1 LRLLVTVGNALQP
14 FDRML
19 RTVDAALLRRPGA
32 FDGVCQVGTSEV
44 RPGGLRSV
52 PVLSRPEFEEEM
64 GRADIVIS
72 HAGVGSIHT
81 ALRYGHSPLVFARQ
95 ARLGE
100 HVNDHQIEL
109 VEAFADRARVLP
121 ADDEATLL
129 RHLDAFLEGGLC
141 RRTALETP
149 SETGLRMIGQA
160 LQFKPPHAPPIG
172 RFIARLLAAFGPPI
186 ERLQQPAHRTTVAR

>member
-1 LRLLVTVGNALQP
+1 
-14 FDRML
+14 
-19 RTVDAALLRRPGA
+19 
-32 FDGVCQVGTSEV
+32 
-44 RPGGLRSV
+44 
-52 PVLSRPEFEEEM
+52 M